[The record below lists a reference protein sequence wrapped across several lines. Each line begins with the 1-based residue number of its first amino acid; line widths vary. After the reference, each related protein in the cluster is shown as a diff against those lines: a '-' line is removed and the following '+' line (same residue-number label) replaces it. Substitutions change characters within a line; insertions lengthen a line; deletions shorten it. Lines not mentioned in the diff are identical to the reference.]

1 MSLLA
6 AIRPDDW
13 NLPLFVHVFGAMLLV
28 GGLGTALAFQVI
40 GWRPDRP
47 DTAAGL
53 ARWSFRS
60 LLFVAFP
67 AWWVMRVG
75 AQWIYSTEDWDSA
88 AEEPTWIGIGWITA
102 EGSGV
107 FLLLG
112 LILAGIGARRLSRSE
127 ARSSALVRISTVL
140 VTVSLLMVVV
150 ATWAMSGK
158 PA

>member
-13 NLPLFVHVFGAMLLV
+13 NLPLLVHVFGAMLLV

-40 GWRPDRP
+40 GWRPERP
-47 DTAAGL
+47 DTAARL

-67 AWWVMRVG
+67 AWWLMRIG
-75 AQWIYSTEDWDSA
+75 AQWIYTTEDWDSA
-88 AEEPTWIGIGWITA
+88 AEEPTWIGIGGIPA
-102 EGSGV
+102 AGGGAFLRRGV
-107 FLLLG
+107 
-112 LILAGIGARRLSRSE
+112 ILAGIGARRLSRSG
-127 ARSSALVRISTVL
+127 ARSRALVRISTVL
-140 VTVSLLMVVV
+140 VTVSLLMAVV

>member
-13 NLPLFVHVFGAMLLV
+13 NFPLLVHVFGAMLLV
-28 GGLGTALAFQVI
+28 GGLATALAFQVI
-40 GWRPDRP
+40 GWRRQEPE
-47 DTAAGL
+47 AA
-53 ARWSFRS
+53 ARLGRFAFRT

-67 AWWVMRVG
+67 AWWVMRIG
-75 AQWIYSTEDWDSA
+75 AQWIYTTEDWDSA
-88 AEEPTWIGIGWITA
+88 AEEPTWIGIGWITS
-102 EGSGV
+102 EGGGV

-112 LILAGIGARRLSRSE
+112 LILAGIGARRLSRSG
-127 ARSSALVRISTVL
+127 AGSSALLRISTVL
-140 VTVSLLMVVV
+140 ITVSLLMAVV